1 MGIRGLQTFIEQKLS
16 LLNEIELHNC
26 NVLFDGNS
34 IYHQMYKECHLTC
47 LFGGEYDKFYHHC
60 KQLFESFR
68 ICQINVIVVFDGA
81 RLDDRKL
88 STVLQRSQKRVDYS
102 TKMSVNIELSPLLL
116 RQTFINILNE
126 MNIPYISA
134 LGEGDDECV
143 SLANHLDCYLIARDS
158 DYYCYNL
165 LKGYIPFDY
174 VDVNPIKKNSYSYL
188 SAQLFT
194 IDSLLEKFIGL
205 KPSTLSLAFCLCG
218 NDYINENTVEPI
230 FNHITTTVDKSEK
243 NKINKNNR
251 TKHWYAMQWMKHFDD
266 VEIAL
271 KKLLEPIGKTSKKKI
286 EMQLRSACQSYLN
299 PTDTLI
305 YRFASLKNENLLKNI
320 HFVQLAREYFDKLD
334 MNDEQIRIH
343 IETGLSEIK
352 SKNNHSIPTFLFDS
366 LTDLHLSVTFIE
378 ILIHRSFVCSA
389 HVEIEQE
396 PSIYVDAIPIVLP
409 CLAILLKW
417 DNKEED
423 DQDIILYHRVHKQ
436 LKRCKYDLI
445 DYNDV
450 IDLNQLNSLSLIER
464 QDFVSKCLKISFTQ
478 REQYNHIHTDYHF
491 WLMSLQ
497 YWYSIRHL
505 TPVYLYAII
514 ISLIKSIHL
523 IDNDTFQLD
532 DIEPLTLSINDNRN
546 HIQIDPVIRG
556 TIKLKLKD
564 MSKKVYDLK
573 KFDCSIIHEFNCLQT
588 IYMYSIHVNEFL
600 NQPFSY
606 KIFPHH
612 FLCGSFFYA
621 FVEHYETKR
630 NLSDAISAL
639 FEKETKLL
647 TIINNLFMAI
657 TSDIGC

>member
-16 LLNEIELHNC
+16 LLHEIELHNC

-47 LFGGEYDKFYHHC
+47 LFGGEYDKFYRYC

-88 STVLQRSQKRVDYS
+88 STTLERSQRRVDYS
-102 TKMSVNIELSPLLL
+102 TQTSVNIDLSPLLL
-116 RQTFINILNE
+116 RQTFINVLDE
-126 MNIPYISA
+126 MNISYISA

-165 LKGYIPFDY
+165 FKGYIPFDY
-174 VDVNPIKKNSYSYL
+174 VDINPIEKNSYYYL

-194 IDSLLEKFIGL
+194 IDSLLKKFVGL
-205 KPSTLSLAFCLCG
+205 NHSTLSLAFCLCG
-218 NDYINENTVEPI
+218 NDYINGNTVDPI
-230 FNHITTTVDKSEK
+230 FNHISTTVEKLDK
-243 NKINKNNR
+243 NKISKNNR
-251 TKHWYAMQWMKHFDD
+251 TKHWYALQWMRQYDD
-266 VEIAL
+266 IDIAL
-271 KKLLEPIGKTSKKKI
+271 KKLLEPIAKTSRNKI
-286 EMQLRSACQSYLN
+286 EMQLRLALQSYLN
-299 PTDTLI
+299 PSDTLI
-305 YRFASLKNENLLKNI
+305 YRFGSSKNVNLHKNA
-320 HFVQLAREYFDKLD
+320 HFVQLAREYLDKLD
-334 MNDEQIRIH
+334 INDEQIRIH
-343 IETGLSEIK
+343 IENDLSEIK
-352 SKNNHSIPTFLFDS
+352 SKNNRPIPTFLLDS
-366 LTDLHLSVTFIE
+366 LTDLHLSITFIE

-389 HVEIEQE
+389 HVELEQE
-396 PSIYVDAIPIVLP
+396 PSIYVNAIPIVLP

-417 DNKEED
+417 DNED
-423 DQDIILYHRVHKQ
+423 ENNRNIILYHRVLKQ
-436 LKRCKYDLI
+436 LKRCKYDLT
-445 DYNDV
+445 DYDDI
-450 IDLNQLNSLSLIER
+450 IDLNHLNSLSLIER
-464 QDFVSKCLKISFTQ
+464 QDFFSKCLKMSSIQ

-491 WLMSLQ
+491 WLMCIQ
-497 YWYSIRHL
+497 YWYNIRHL

-523 IDNDTFQLD
+523 IDTDTFQLE

-546 HIQIDPVIRG
+546 HIQIDPVIRR
-556 TIKLKLKD
+556 TITLKLKE
-564 MSKKVYDLK
+564 MSKKVYDFK

-588 IYMYSIHVNEFL
+588 IFMYSTHVNEFL
-600 NQPFSY
+600 NRPFSY
-606 KIFPHH
+606 EIFPHH

-630 NLSDAISAL
+630 NLSDALSTL
-639 FEKETKLL
+639 FQKETKLL

>member
-16 LLNEIELHNC
+16 LLHDIELHNC

-47 LFGGEYDKFYHHC
+47 LFGGEYDKFYRYC

-88 STVLQRSQKRVDYS
+88 STVLERSQRRVDYS
-102 TKMSVNIELSPLLL
+102 TQTSVNIDLSPLLL
-116 RQTFINILNE
+116 RQTFINVLDE

-165 LKGYIPFDY
+165 SKGYVPFDY
-174 VDVNPIKKNSYSYL
+174 VDINPIEKNSYYYL

-194 IDSLLEKFIGL
+194 IDSLLEKFVGL
-205 KPSTLSLAFCLCG
+205 NHSTLSLAFCLCG
-218 NDYINENTVEPI
+218 NDYINGNTLEPILNHISTTVE
-230 FNHITTTVDKSEK
+230 KSEK
-243 NKINKNNR
+243 NKISKNNK
-251 TKHWYAMQWMKHFDD
+251 TKHWFVLQWMRHFDD

-271 KKLLEPIGKTSKKKI
+271 EKLLQPIAKTLKKKT
-286 EMQLRSACQSYLN
+286 EMQLRLALQSYIN
-299 PTDTLI
+299 PSDTLI
-305 YRFASLKNENLLKNI
+305 YRFALLKNENLLKNAY
-320 HFVQLAREYFDKLD
+320 FAQLAREYLDKLD

-343 IETGLSEIK
+343 IENTLSEIK
-352 SKNNHSIPTFLFDS
+352 SKNNCPIPAFLLDS
-366 LTDLHLSVTFIE
+366 LTDLHLSITFIE
-378 ILIHRSFVCSA
+378 ILIHRSFICAA
-389 HVEIEQE
+389 HVELERE
-396 PSIYVDAIPIVLP
+396 PSIFVDAIPIVLP

-417 DNKEED
+417 DNEED
-423 DQDIILYHRVHKQ
+423 DKNIILYHRVLKQ
-436 LKRCKYDLI
+436 LKRCKYDLT
-445 DYNDV
+445 DYDEV
-450 IDLNQLNSLSLIER
+450 IDLNYLNSLSTMER
-464 QDFVSKCLKISFTQ
+464 QDFVSKCLKMSSTQ

-491 WLMSLQ
+491 WLMSIR

-523 IDNDTFQLD
+523 INTDTFQSE
-532 DIEPLTLSINDNRN
+532 DIEPLTISINDNRN
-546 HIQIDPVIRG
+546 HTQIDPIIRR
-556 TIKLKLKD
+556 TIALKLNE
-564 MSKKVYDLK
+564 MSKKVYDFK

-588 IYMYSIHVNEFL
+588 IFMYSTHVNEFL
-600 NQPFSY
+600 NRPFSY
-606 KIFPHH
+606 EIFPHH

-621 FVEHYETKR
+621 FVEHYETKK
-630 NLSDAISAL
+630 NLSDALSNL
-639 FEKETKLL
+639 FQKETKLL
-647 TIINNLFMAI
+647 KIIDNLFMTI
-657 TSDIGC
+657 TSDIDY